1 MIPKLW
7 KIPCSYRLCDAK
19 QLKRVVMWREGYRI
33 KIWDD
38 LRNQF
43 PGNLSLRFLK
53 DWGVANTKVN
63 YWNRMDASGD
73 DDSKLLA

>member
-1 MIPKLW
+1 
-7 KIPCSYRLCDAK
+7 
-19 QLKRVVMWREGYRI
+19 MWREGYRI

-53 DWGVANTKVN
+53 DWRVANTKVN